1 MRKGGPPGGGA
12 EPPPHPRPA
21 SVTPHPTHPSPAPT
35 AVDTAPTLK
44 PSLHDACPEAT
55 CAELGLGSRAHGS
68 STVCGETADAPV
80 LGGASVG
87 AKRRGQAWSS
97 GCPGPSCGR
106 TVTEC
111 IESTLAAQAVVR
123 CCADAEGCILKPTA
137 QPTAL
142 GR

>member
-1 MRKGGPPGGGA
+1 MPPCSGALPSARKGGDRR
-12 EPPPHPRPA
+12 EPCARRSGRPC
-21 SVTPHPTHPSPAPT
+21 PS
-35 AVDTAPTLK
+35 
-44 PSLHDACPEAT
+44 C
-55 CAELGLGSRAHGS
+55 
-68 STVCGETADAPV
+68 
-80 LGGASVG
+80 G

-111 IESTLAAQAVVR
+111 LENTLADQAVVR